1 MAVQMEAELVIRK
14 SCETWER
21 DFLWKII
28 ERKIGFLGWGRDGG
42 LSLFIQTL
50 VSPSYQRY

>member
-1 MAVQMEAELVIRK
+1 MAVRMEAELVIRK

-42 LSLFIQTL
+42 LSLFI
-50 VSPSYQRY
+50 